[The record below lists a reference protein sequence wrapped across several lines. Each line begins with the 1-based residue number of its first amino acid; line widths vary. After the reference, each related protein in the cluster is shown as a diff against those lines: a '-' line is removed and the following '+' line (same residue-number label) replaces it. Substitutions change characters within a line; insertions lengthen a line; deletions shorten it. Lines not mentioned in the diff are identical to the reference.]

1 MRSQVIMGHDDEP
14 RGRQISLL
22 FRVWKKAMKELKAA
36 ALGLDGEE
44 AWSEGTEAG
53 VYCLLA

>member
-1 MRSQVIMGHDDEP
+1 MGHDDEP